1 MATVTERVRKR
12 LKYPVDLDGDIVYVR
27 ALRGSEFRTAHQ
39 ELANNDAG
47 FGYALGCGLLND
59 DGSQAFTRDPGES
72 AEAFGNRVL
81 DELDLSLDVR
91 SYLTDKILRLS
102 RGDDIE
108 KLKKSS

>member
-1 MATVTERVRKR
+1 MASAIDKVRKR
-12 LKYPVDLDGDIVYVR
+12 LKYPVDLDGDTVYVR

-47 FGYALGCGLLND
+47 FGYAIGCGLLND
-59 DGSQAFTRDPGES
+59 DGSQAFSVQPGES

-91 SYLTDKILRLS
+91 SYLTYKILRLS
-102 RGDDIE
+102 RGDEIE
-108 KLKKSS
+108 RLKKS

>member
-1 MATVTERVRKR
+1 MASAIDKVRKR
-12 LKYPVDLDGDIVYVR
+12 LKYPVDLDGDTVYVR

-47 FGYALGCGLLND
+47 FGYAIGCGLLND
-59 DGSQAFTRDPGES
+59 DGSQAFSVQPGES
-72 AEAFGNRVL
+72 PEAFGNRVL

-102 RGDDIE
+102 RGDEIE
-108 KLKKSS
+108 RLKKS